1 MVGEY
6 KCSIMLQRVISA
18 GLLPVMHMR
27 CNGQG
32 SSLYEPVRSIDNGL
46 SNPRRHESHLT
57 KLSPVSGPMANR
69 PGMLV
74 DWWENTSISIG
85 LFLPMTAPGTRPSW
99 CPASARKLKSGDAPI
114 RTKI

>member
-1 MVGEY
+1 
-6 KCSIMLQRVISA
+6 MLQWVISA
-18 GLLPVMHMR
+18 GLLSVMHMR
-27 CNGQG
+27 CYGQG
-32 SSLYEPVRSIDNGL
+32 SSLYEPVTSNGNWL
-46 SNPRRHESHLT
+46 SNPSRHGSHLT
-57 KLSPVSGPMANR
+57 KLSPVRGPMANR

-99 CPASARKLKSGDAPI
+99 CAASARKLKSGDAPI